1 MADPSLTLTFVA
13 LESQSTGT
21 RDFGDPLTTNVCAL
35 NLPANI
41 SEKALGDFFCQWGDI
56 GTVKI
61 MWPRGEESTGGAGG
75 GITAY
80 RNTKSSGL
88 IGFVCYMK
96 REDAEYAMKEA
107 DGISWGGCTLA
118 TSWGKAMPRPARA
131 FYGEPAQL
139 REWLMWHAELILA
152 MRLSCSDATF
162 LQATTTR
169 PRTVKRKPA
178 LSITL
183 WQTSSLKVIV
193 TIITRSTIKECQC
206 ASSRETAIS
215 TNGIIQRHHL

>member
-1 MADPSLTLTFVA
+1 M
-13 LESQSTGT
+13 ESQSTGT

-131 FYGEPAQL
+131 FYGELVQL
-139 REWLMWHAELILA
+139 RESLTWRRELIPII
-152 MRLSCSDATF
+152 RLSCSDAAF
-162 LQATTTR
+162 VQAAKTR
-169 PRTVKRKPA
+169 PRKVERKPA

-183 WQTSSLKVIV
+183 WKTSSFKVVV
-193 TIITRSTIKECQC
+193 TIITRSTITKRER

-215 TNGIIQRHHL
+215 TNGIVQRRHL